1 MMNLSQS
8 DMMEVIMANT
18 REIRSRIKSIQDIMK
33 ITNAMY
39 LISSSK
45 LKKAKKSLAA
55 TKPYFEALQATISD
69 ILVRVPQ
76 ISSVFFN
83 LRNEIEPANRKIGFL
98 VVTAD
103 KGMAGAYNHNVIKRA
118 EEEMKSLGGNNSLFV
133 IGQVGRQYF
142 TRKGYN
148 IHGDF
153 LYTAQN
159 PNLYRAGDISSI
171 LIDLF
176 AAKELDD
183 VYVVYTKMVTPMRA
197 DVQFT
202 KLLPLERNEYK
213 QKTSGYLHANFDPSP
228 ETVMNQLVPNSLKG
242 LIFGILVESFSSEQ
256 NARMTA
262 MESATKSA
270 KDMLKSL
277 GLQYNRARQA
287 AITQEITEV
296 VSGAKSLKK

>member
-1 MMNLSQS
+1 
-8 DMMEVIMANT
+8 MANT

-76 ISSVFFN
+76 ISSEYFN
-83 LRNEIEPANRKIGFL
+83 LRDEIEPSNRKIGFL

-103 KGMAGAYNHNVIKRA
+103 KGLAGAYNHNVIKRA
-118 EEEMKSLGGNNSLFV
+118 EEEMKKLGGQNKLFV

-142 TRKGYN
+142 SRKGYS
-148 IHGDF
+148 IHEDF

-159 PNLYRAGDISSI
+159 PNLYRAGDIARE
-171 LIDLF
+171 LIDLYK
-176 AAKELDD
+176 ARELDD
-183 VYVVYTKMVTPMRA
+183 VYVVYTKMITAMKSE
-197 DVQFT
+197 VQLD
-202 KLLPLERNEYK
+202 KLLPLERKEFE
-213 QKTSGYLHANFDPSP
+213 QRTSGYLQANFDPSP
-228 ETVMNQLVPNSLKG
+228 EAVMKQLVPNSIKG
-242 LIFGILVESFSSEQ
+242 LLFGVLVEAFSSEQ

-262 MESATKSA
+262 MEAATKSA

-296 VSGAKSLKK
+296 VSGARSLKK